1 MKKCL
6 LCALLSL
13 VFVLSLCPSFVQADD
28 ISLSFSSANPAV
40 AYCINTEQFLY
51 ENRQDETFA
60 PGVFTKLAAMMV
72 AYDLCKATAHPLT
85 TEITVKGAWVKDTY
99 IAGDRST
106 PYLGLRDGDTC
117 TLQYLFAASL
127 VSNAND
133 ALAALVHYCSET
145 LMVDTTDA
153 FLARMNEKA
162 ASLGMKNT
170 AFADTIGFGGKG
182 KITAHDAALLAAAFY
197 PYNDLV
203 VLSDCYSYGT
213 LKNKNYL
220 KCNYLIDGYL
230 MEEAVGLIAG
240 HATNEG
246 NYSIVT
252 YVEKDGN
259 AFAFVAA
266 NGSRERIETDGM
278 RWFDPGN
285 TYEDMHG
292 MVPYVM
298 ESFGFVSLCG
308 EGDLLAELRMGGGAE
323 KDFLILVPAH
333 AVEKMIS
340 NPKNLPIET
349 VIEYDTEKVY
359 EGTFA
364 GKEVMMIDA
373 PVSQGD
379 VVGKAKF
386 VLDGKTVATVEL
398 VARDSVEVNTL
409 LNAAE
414 LARVFLFEGPM
425 GTIIGIVVRI
435 VLIWLAIS
443 LLWLLVKLVVWILR
457 KQKEK
462 DAHK

>member
-1 MKKCL
+1 MKRL
-6 LCALLSL
+6 LCGLLSL
-13 VFVLSLCPSFVQADD
+13 VFVLALCPFGVHADD
-28 ISLSFSSANPAV
+28 ISLSFASTNPAV

-51 ENRQDETFA
+51 ENREDETFA
-60 PGVFTKLAAMMV
+60 PGVFTKLAALMV
-72 AYDLCKATAHPLT
+72 AYDLCKSTAHPLT

-133 ALAALVHYCSET
+133 ACAALVHYCSET
-145 LMVDTTDA
+145 LLVDSTDA
-153 FLARMNEKA
+153 FLARMNEKV

-170 AFADTIGFGGKG
+170 EFADTIGLGGKG
-182 KITAHDAALLAAAFY
+182 KITAHDAGLLAAAFY

-220 KCNYLIDGYL
+220 KCNYLMDGYL
-230 MEEAVGLIAG
+230 MEDAVGLIAG

-246 NYSIVT
+246 NYSVVT
-252 YVEKDGN
+252 YIEQEGN

-266 NGSRERIETDGM
+266 NGSRERVETDGL

-285 TYEDMHG
+285 VYQDMHG
-292 MVPYVM
+292 MVPFVK
-298 ESFGFVSLCG
+298 ESFGLVSLCSDA
-308 EGDLLAELRMGGGAE
+308 DLLAELRMGGGAE
-323 KDFLILVPAH
+323 KDFLILVPAKT
-333 AVEKMIS
+333 VEQMIA

-349 VIEYDTEKVY
+349 VITYDTEKVY

-364 GKEVMMIDA
+364 GKKVMMIDA
-373 PVSQGD
+373 PVKQGD
-379 VVGKAKF
+379 VVGKAAF
-386 VLDGKTVATVEL
+386 VLDGKTLATVDL

-425 GTIIGIVVRI
+425 GTIIDIVVRI
-435 VLIWLAIS
+435 ILIWLAIS

-457 KQKEK
+457 KRKEK

>member
-1 MKKCL
+1 MKKRL

-13 VFVLSLCPSFVQADD
+13 TFVLALCPFGVHADE
-28 ISLSFSSANPAV
+28 ISLSFSSANPAA

-51 ENRQDETFA
+51 ENKQEETFA

-85 TEITVKGAWVKDTY
+85 TTVTVKGAWVKDTY

-117 TLQYLFAASL
+117 TLEYLFASSL
-127 VSNAND
+127 VANAND
-133 ALAALVHYCSET
+133 ALAALVQYCSET
-145 LMVDTTDA
+145 LLVDTADA
-153 FLARMNEKA
+153 FLERMNEKA
-162 ASLGMKNT
+162 ASLGMKDT
-170 AFADTIGFGGKG
+170 VFGDTIGLGGKG
-182 KITAHDAALLAAAFY
+182 KTTAHDAALLAAAFY

-203 VLSDCYSYGT
+203 VLSDCYSYGS

-220 KCNYLIDGYL
+220 KCNYLMDGYL
-230 MEEAVGLIAG
+230 MEDAIGLIAG

-246 NYSIVT
+246 NYSVVT

-259 AFAFVAA
+259 AFAFVTA
-266 NGSRERIETDGM
+266 NGSREKIETDGM

-285 TYEDMHG
+285 AYEDMHG

-298 ESFGFVSLCG
+298 GSFGFVTLCN
-308 EGDLLAELRMGGGAE
+308 ETDLLAELRMGGGAE
-323 KDFLILVPAH
+323 KDFLILVPAQT
-333 AVEKMIS
+333 VELMIS
-340 NPKNLPIET
+340 NPKGSPIET
-349 VIEYDTEKVY
+349 VIKYDTEKVY

-364 GKEVMMIDA
+364 GKDVMMIDA

-379 VVGKAKF
+379 AVGTVSF
-386 VLDGKTVATVEL
+386 LLDGKTLATVDL

-425 GTIIGIVVRI
+425 GTIIGIIIRI
-435 VLIWLAIS
+435 ILIWLAIS

-462 DAHK
+462 NAHK